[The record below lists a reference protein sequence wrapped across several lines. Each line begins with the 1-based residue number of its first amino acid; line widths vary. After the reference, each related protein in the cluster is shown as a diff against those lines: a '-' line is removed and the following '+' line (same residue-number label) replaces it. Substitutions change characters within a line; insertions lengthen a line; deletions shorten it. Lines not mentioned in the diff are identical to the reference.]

1 MWLGLAVTE
10 CKKDHSCVFEL
21 GKKGNGDN
29 RGIVESW
36 KSQGSKISNTW
47 VAGIDFVF

>member
-29 RGIVESW
+29 RGIVEESRE
-36 KSQGSKISNTW
+36 Q
-47 VAGIDFVF
+47 DFKYMGGWN